1 MSVGAALFWLATL
14 ALAWVYA
21 GYPLLAWAV
30 ARARPLRL
38 RPQPIPRS
46 TVTVGIAAHDE
57 ADELEGRVADIV
69 AQTGD
74 FDLEVVVASD
84 GSSDNSVAILAR
96 LAAADPRVRY
106 LDLQRSGQ
114 TVAQAEIF
122 AVATGDIVVLSDAE
136 TRFAPDFLAR
146 LIAPFADPRV
156 GCTTGRLLWAGADQ
170 TSTSRSE
177 GVYWRYEQ
185 LVRRLES
192 RAGWL
197 TAATG
202 ALLAVRRSCYRPVPA
217 YASMDHLLP
226 LYVRDQGMQV
236 IAVEDAVGV
245 DRPIAGL
252 RDQFRNRTR
261 TATRGIRANLSMTA
275 RLTPW
280 RRPTAFL
287 AVWSHKVLRW
297 ATPLFGLL
305 AVGGAAW
312 AAADGQP
319 LYLIPVALIAAA
331 AGLGLVGLRNRRTG
345 RSLRL
350 IDIPAAVVVVNAAFL
365 TGWANV
371 VMGRRIGAWHRTD
384 WAAAPPGSAHEADS
398 R

>member
-1 MSVGAALFWLATL
+1 VSVGAALFWLATL
-14 ALAWVYA
+14 VLAWVYA

-30 ARARPLRL
+30 ARTRPLRL
-38 RPQPIPRS
+38 QPQPVPRP
-46 TVTVGIAAHDE
+46 TVTVGIAAHNEDAQLE
-57 ADELEGRVADIV
+57 ARVADIL
-69 AQTGD
+69 AQRGD
-74 FDLEVVVASD
+74 FELEIIVAPD
-84 GSSDNSVAILAR
+84 GSSDSSVAILAR
-96 LAAADPRVRY
+96 LAAGDPRVRY
-106 LDLQRSGQ
+106 LDLERRGQ

-122 AVATGDIVVLSDAE
+122 AVASGDIVMLSAAE
-136 TRFAPDFLAR
+136 TRFEPHCLAR

-156 GCTTGRLLWAGADQ
+156 GCTTGRIVWASPDQ

-202 ALLAVRRSCYRPVPA
+202 ALLAVRRSSYRPVPA

-226 LYVRDQGMQV
+226 LFVRDLGGQV

-245 DRPIAGL
+245 DRPITGL
-252 RDQFRNRTR
+252 HDQFRNRSR
-261 TATRGIRANLSMTA
+261 TATRGIRANLSMTT

-280 RRPTAFL
+280 RHPTAFL
-287 AVWSHKVLRW
+287 AVWSHKLLRW
-297 ATPLFGLL
+297 ATPLLGLL
-305 AVGGAAW
+305 ALGGAAW

-319 LYLIPVALIAAA
+319 LYLIPVAFTAVVGGLGV
-331 AGLGLVGLRNRRTG
+331 AGLANRRTG
-345 RSLRL
+345 TPRRL
-350 IDIPAAVVVVNAAFL
+350 LDIPAAIVVVNTAFL
-365 TGWANV
+365 VGWANV
-371 VMGRRIGAWHRTD
+371 AMGRRIGAWNRTE
-384 WAAAPPGSAHEADS
+384 WAAVGEGTARNAGS

>member
-1 MSVGAALFWLATL
+1 VSVGAALFWLATL

-122 AVATGDIVVLSDAE
+122 AVATGDIVMLSDAE
-136 TRFAPDFLAR
+136 TRFAPHCLAR
-146 LIAPFADPRV
+146 LIAPFADARV
-156 GCTTGRLLWAGADQ
+156 GCTTGRIVWASPDQ
-170 TSTSRSE
+170 TPTSRSE

-192 RAGWL
+192 GAGWL

-202 ALLAVRRSCYRPVPA
+202 ALLAVRRSSYRPVSA

-226 LYVRDQGMQV
+226 LFVRDQGGQV

-245 DRPIAGL
+245 DRPITGL
-252 RDQFRNRTR
+252 HDQFRNRSR
-261 TATRGIRANLSMTA
+261 TATRGIQANLSMTT

-287 AVWSHKVLRW
+287 AVWSHKLLRW
-297 ATPLFGLL
+297 ATPLLGLL
-305 AVGGAAW
+305 ALLGAVW

-319 LYLIPVALIAAA
+319 LYLIPVAVTAVVG
-331 AGLGLVGLRNRRTG
+331 GLGLAGLANRRTG
-345 RSLRL
+345 KPRRL
-350 IDIPAAVVVVNAAFL
+350 LDIPAAIVVVNAAFL
-365 TGWANV
+365 VGWANV
-371 VMGRRIGAWHRTD
+371 VMRRRIGAWNRTE
-384 WAAAPPGSAHEADS
+384 WAAVGKETARNAGS